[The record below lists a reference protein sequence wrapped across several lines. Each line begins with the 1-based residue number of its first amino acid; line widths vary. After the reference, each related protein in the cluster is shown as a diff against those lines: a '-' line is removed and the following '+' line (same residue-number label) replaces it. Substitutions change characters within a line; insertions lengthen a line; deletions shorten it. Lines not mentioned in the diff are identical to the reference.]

1 MVGFYNGEEN
11 AENEDRLGG
20 AIVDH
25 KGVNVRIGG
34 GWSSEDRDQLWED
47 WCHDAAILGINPKVG
62 FKPGWSTDFETIR
75 RHAHRF
81 KFLGRML
88 EIEFNEVTPD
98 GSLRHPRA
106 VRFRDDKAGEA
117 LREAA

>member
-1 MVGFYNGEEN
+1 M
-11 AENEDRLGG
+11 GG
-20 AIVDH
+20 AIVWH
-25 KGVNVRIGG
+25 KGVNVRVGG
-34 GWSSEDRDQLWED
+34 GWSSDDRDQLWED
-47 WCHDAAILGINPKVG
+47 WQHDAAILGIDPKVG
-62 FKPGWSTDFETIR
+62 FKPGYFISIATVHDR
-75 RHAHRF
+75 GF

-98 GSLRHPRA
+98 GSLRHPRY